1 MNYKNITI
9 ILFAVAALL
18 QWMVP
23 ANMIFKSNKVIDIG
37 KTFRFKVQP
46 VDPAHPFA
54 GRYMAL
60 RFTENRTPAKPD
72 LKIEH
77 GTGLYAEIVT
87 KDNQYAGIR
96 DVSLLPF
103 TQTRDYIKITVKYH
117 DPDYIYIEYPFERWY
132 MKESKAI
139 DAEKRLN
146 AMLQDSTS
154 TVYAE
159 VKILNGS
166 AVLQD
171 VIVNNQS
178 ISSWK

>member
-1 MNYKNITI
+1 
-9 ILFAVAALL
+9 
-18 QWMVP
+18 
-23 ANMIFKSNKVIDIG
+23 
-37 KTFRFKVQP
+37 
-46 VDPAHPFA
+46 
-54 GRYMAL
+54 
-60 RFTENRTPAKPD
+60 
-72 LKIEH
+72 
-77 GTGLYAEIVT
+77 
-87 KDNQYAGIR
+87 
-96 DVSLLPF
+96 
-103 TQTRDYIKITVKYH
+103 
-117 DPDYIYIEYPFERWY
+117 IEYPFERWY

>member
-1 MNYKNITI
+1 MKHKNITI
-9 ILFAVAALL
+9 ILFIIAAIL
-18 QWMVP
+18 QWLIP
-23 ANMIFKSNKVIDIG
+23 ANMIYKSNKVANQG
-37 KTFRFKVQP
+37 KIFQFKVQP
-46 VDPAHPFA
+46 VDPTNPFA

-60 RFTENRTPAKPD
+60 RFTEDHIPTRKD
-72 LKIEH
+72 LKIEP
-77 GTGLYAEIVT
+77 GMNLYAEIDV
-87 KDNQYAGIR
+87 KDDLYAGIR

-103 TQTRDYIKITVKYH
+103 THTRDYVKITVKYLDSDH
-117 DPDYIYIEYPFERWY
+117 IYIEYPFERWY

-146 AMLQDSTS
+146 TLLQDSTS

-159 VKILNGS
+159 VNILNGS

-178 ISSWK
+178 ITNWK